1 MHRPFKSGSR
11 GPNPI
16 ISDTE
21 IALDERDSKGERAP
35 RIHAVV
41 LNWNSYEYNA
51 ACIRS
56 LERSMYPFE
65 KIIVVDNGSSD
76 GSREK
81 LMGEFQSERVVFVWN
96 KENMGFAGG
105 MNIGIQH
112 ALALGADMVY
122 SINNDTET
130 DPSCLG
136 FLVEALES
144 DHSAGIAGPA
154 IMFFSNPDKIW
165 LVGGYVSRL
174 RAGIAVPDKG
184 KQIQKIGS
192 DKKEVTFLTGCAIL
206 VRKEVFERVGLLDT
220 SYFFYSEDL
229 DFDLRVLEAG
239 LSLLFVPQAKVWH
252 KIEDVPVA
260 RTSPYVLYHLARS
273 TVLVFRRR
281 FSWPYRWYAVFLQ
294 FMLYTPF
301 RFWQIFKGGS
311 GLESYAAWL
320 KGLWAG
326 IRADRHSSGQ
336 AHL

>member
-1 MHRPFKSGSR
+1 
-11 GPNPI
+11 
-16 ISDTE
+16 
-21 IALDERDSKGERAP
+21 
-35 RIHAVV
+35 
-41 LNWNSYEYNA
+41 
-51 ACIRS
+51 
-56 LERSMYPFE
+56 
-65 KIIVVDNGSSD
+65 
-76 GSREK
+76 
-81 LMGEFQSERVVFVWN
+81 MGEFQGQRVVFVWN
-96 KENMGFAGG
+96 KENKGFAGG

-136 FLVEALES
+136 FLVEALEA

-154 IMFFSNPDKIW
+154 IMFFSNPNKIW
-165 LVGGYVSRL
+165 LAGGYISRL
-174 RAGIAVPDKG
+174 RAGISVPEKG
-184 KQIQKIGS
+184 KKIQAISAERRG
-192 DKKEVTFLTGCAIL
+192 VTFLTGCAIL

-229 DFDLRVLEAG
+229 DFDLRVLDAG
-239 LSLLFVPQAKVWH
+239 LNLLFVPRAKVWH

-294 FMLYTPF
+294 FVLYTPF
-301 RFWQIFKGGS
+301 RFWQIFQGGS

-326 IRADRHSSGQ
+326 IRSDRLSSGQ